1 LRFWLMAAA
10 LAAGLAAACPA
21 RAETGTVRIAR
32 QYALAELPL
41 MVAEK
46 RKLIEKRALAA
57 GLEQL
62 KVEWLTPGK
71 SGAVDTL
78 LSGDAD
84 LAPISI
90 GHFLAAWDR
99 KLGTPQE
106 MRALAPLARLP
117 YVLVTRNP
125 AVKTIRDFSERDRI
139 AVPAVKFSG
148 PALML
153 ELAAAQEWGLEHYDK
168 LDDLVRSRGDAE
180 ASSEL
185 RGGKTDLDAHFSRSP
200 YVDDELGNNAIHRVM
215 DSYDIAGPHSDDA
228 LVGLVKFQQANP
240 KLCAAI
246 FAALQD
252 ADELIRKNPGE
263 AAEIYVSL
271 IGDREISVEDF
282 SDIIGD
288 PDTAFTVTPAGI
300 GRLTEFMARIKRVK
314 HHPES
319 WKDLFFPDAQA
330 TPGN

>member
-1 LRFWLMAAA
+1 MAAA
-10 LAAGLAAACPA
+10 LAAGLAAAGPA
-21 RAETGTVRIAR
+21 RAETDTVRIAR
-32 QYALAELPL
+32 QYSIADLPL

-57 GLEQL
+57 GIDQL
-62 KVEWLTPGK
+62 KVQWVAPDR
-71 SGAVDTL
+71 SGGVDTL
-78 LSGDAD
+78 LNGDAD
-84 LAPISI
+84 LAPVSI

-106 MRALAPLARLP
+106 LRALASLARVP

-125 AVKTIRDFSERDRI
+125 AVKTIRDFSDRDRI

-153 ELAAAQEWGLEHYDK
+153 EMAAAQEWGPDHYDK
-168 LDDLVRSRGDAE
+168 LDDLVRSRSDSDAS
-180 ASSEL
+180 ADL
-185 RGGKTDLDAHFSRSP
+185 RDGKSGLDTHFSRSP
-200 YVDDELGNNAIHRVM
+200 YVDDELGVNTIHRVM
-215 DSYDIAGPHSDDA
+215 DSFDVAGPHSDDA

-252 ADELIRKNPGE
+252 ADEVIRQNPGE
-263 AAEIYVSL
+263 AAEIYVAMV
-271 IGDREISVEDF
+271 GDKEISVEDF
-282 SDIIGD
+282 TDIIGD
-288 PDTAFTVTPAGI
+288 PDVSFTVAPAGI
-300 GRLTEFMARIKRVK
+300 GRLADFMARIKRIK

-319 WKDLFFPDAQA
+319 WKDFFFPEAQA
-330 TPGN
+330 TPGS